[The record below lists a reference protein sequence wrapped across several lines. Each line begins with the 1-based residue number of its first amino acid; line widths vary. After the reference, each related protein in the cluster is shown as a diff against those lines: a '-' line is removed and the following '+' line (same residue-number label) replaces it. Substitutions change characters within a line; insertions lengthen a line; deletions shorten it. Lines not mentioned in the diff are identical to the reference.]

1 MKKAVELLVLLPVIA
16 VMPFCKSRK
25 GPAEAVYPVKIETV
39 DGVRT
44 VVNPAFPKEGVVS
57 YTLQDDLTL
66 GGEEGE
72 GEIVLNRP
80 FDLRVDAQGNIFVLD
95 WGDVQF
101 KVFAPDGRLLR
112 AFGEEGQGPGEFA
125 IPAYFELAADGRI
138 FLLSARQ
145 HQMVI
150 LDGAGKYLSSFRL
163 DGFCHKMGVD
173 RHNRIYYSQ
182 MLTPEEGG
190 GEEFKLVQNRMALF
204 KSDELGNAKTP
215 LGEYLDMTMLRK
227 FQKDMVTSMTSRESY
242 TTSWLVGPDDR
253 VTIGNNKD
261 YRLDVYDADWKL
273 LFRFGREFTPIRH
286 PEYKADGPH
295 PEFYPAFSDWRKFFD
310 EKGNLWLEQYQEKG
324 VEDHAY
330 DVFSPEGTY
339 LRQVRVPESLYLVRG
354 DLAYSIVRQED
365 EFLVVKRFKL
375 VPEVPAGK

>member
-1 MKKAVELLVLLPVIA
+1 MKQTVAFLAVLALSVILA
-16 VMPFCKSRK
+16 ACTSGQK
-25 GPAEAVYPVKIETV
+25 PAEAAYPVMIETV

-44 VVNPAFPKEGVVS
+44 VVNPAFPKEGVVR
-57 YTLQDDLTL
+57 YTLQDDLIL
-66 GGEEGE
+66 GGESGGAES
-72 GEIVLNRP
+72 VLNRP

-95 WGDVQF
+95 WGDVDF

-112 AFGEEGQGPGEFA
+112 AFGKEGQGPGEFA

-204 KSDELGNAKTP
+204 KSLPMA
-215 LGEYLDMTMLRK
+215 
-227 FQKDMVTSMTSRESY
+227 
-242 TTSWLVGPDDR
+242 
-253 VTIGNNKD
+253 
-261 YRLDVYDADWKL
+261 
-273 LFRFGREFTPIRH
+273 
-286 PEYKADGPH
+286 
-295 PEFYPAFSDWRKFFD
+295 
-310 EKGNLWLEQYQEKG
+310 
-324 VEDHAY
+324 
-330 DVFSPEGTY
+330 
-339 LRQVRVPESLYLVRG
+339 
-354 DLAYSIVRQED
+354 
-365 EFLVVKRFKL
+365 
-375 VPEVPAGK
+375 